1 MIFEPLLFKGYV
13 RFPGSDSGKAL
24 LFDNNN
30 SSSNNKDKGSDCV
43 FDTRSSYYVT
53 EI

>member
-30 SSSNNKDKGSDCV
+30 SSSNNKDKGVIV
-43 FDTRSSYYVT
+43 FL
-53 EI
+53 IPGLHIM